1 MITGSVDIVFG
12 VVLATKGLKLGS
24 SVQPPTVHNGRHKS
38 HTSSEGLKC
47 SHCGNLKHTRDT
59 CFKLHEYPDWWNDF
73 RAKKGRDVGTK
84 DEGSATAVVATAI
97 PQLSFTPQMTMSNSG
112 NCGCA
117 CYTSINDGCCGAW
130 LLDSDATDHMT
141 FTATDITTTSLPRCT
156 NIANANGVTSL
167 SLARA
172 L

>member
-117 CYTSINDGCCGAW
+117 CYTSTNDGYCGAW
-130 LLDSDATDHMT
+130 LLDYGAIDHMT
-141 FTATDITTTSLPRCT
+141 FTTMDFTTTSLPRCT